1 MNDFTNDE
9 LILISN
15 ALIQAIQSNNEAA
28 KLTVSRAAVEAIGR
42 SSGQLARLNS
52 KICNLIQED

>member
-28 KLTVSRAAVEAIGR
+28 KLTVSRVAVDAIRRSNATLAA
-42 SSGQLARLNS
+42 LNS
-52 KICNLIQED
+52 KVCNLIQED